1 MIDLSA
7 YKLYYKG
14 TESINLKRI
23 FNKVNSINC
32 CSFLIVIS
40 ERKQQMAPQEPS
52 NESVVYENGVLYEN
66 EPAAEDCGLKRP
78 PRKIAAK
85 RTFEYKWFNMFTIS
99 FLHVQAVYG
108 AYLAITGHAKWQ
120 TLFFGT

>member
-1 MIDLSA
+1 
-7 YKLYYKG
+7 
-14 TESINLKRI
+14 
-23 FNKVNSINC
+23 
-32 CSFLIVIS
+32 
-40 ERKQQMAPQEPS
+40 MALREPS
-52 NESVVYENGVLYEN
+52 NESVVYENGILYEN
-66 EPAAEDCGLKRP
+66 EAEAEDCGLYKP
-78 PRKIAAK
+78 PRKIAEK